1 LYLKASFIVM
11 GFVKYQKLRLKVF
24 QGGKT
29 MENNKAIIAIPM
41 GDAAGIGPEIVL
53 KSLFNKEIY
62 DVCKPLVI
70 GDTGILTKAMSIIGS
85 DLNINEVNSPAE
97 GKYEFGTV
105 DIINLNNIDLKQFAY
120 GQVSAQCGQG
130 AFEYIKKAVEL
141 AMAGE
146 VQALATTPINKESLK
161 AAGVPFI
168 GHTEMLESLS
178 GTKDPLTMFQVNGMR
193 VFFLTRHLSLKDAIP
208 AMTKERVHDY
218 LIRCDH
224 ALQKLGVEKRHIAVA
239 GLNPHSGEN
248 GLFGWEE
255 VEEIG
260 PGIKAAVN
268 DGIDAVGPVPADS
281 VFFQTLN
288 GKYDAVL
295 SLYHDQ
301 GHIATKT
308 VDFYR
313 TISITNGLPFLRT
326 SVDHGTAFDIAGKNI
341 AESISMEECIKIA
354 AEYAP
359 KFTAKTSVDRELTK

>member
-1 LYLKASFIVM
+1 MA
-11 GFVKYQKLRLKVF
+11 
-24 QGGKT
+24 
-29 MENNKAIIAIPM
+29 NKAIIAIPM

-53 KSLFNKEIY
+53 KSLLNNEIY

-70 GDTGILTKAMSIIGS
+70 GDIGILEKAMSIIGAE
-85 DLNINEVNSPAE
+85 LKFNEVNSPTE
-97 GKYEFGTV
+97 GIYEFGTV
-105 DIINLNNIDLKQFAY
+105 DVINLKNIDLKQFAY

-130 AFEYIKKAVEL
+130 AFEYIKKSVEL

-161 AAGVPFI
+161 AAKVPFI
-168 GHTEMLESLS
+168 GHTEILEALS
-178 GTKDPLTMFQVNGMR
+178 GSKDPLTMFQVKGMR
-193 VFFLTRHLSLKDAIP
+193 VFFLTRHLSLKDAI
-208 AMTKERVHDY
+208 ATMTKERVHDY
-218 LIRCDH
+218 LIRCDQ
-224 ALQKLGVEKRHIAVA
+224 ALQKLGVEKRQIAVA
-239 GLNPHSGEN
+239 GLNPHGGEH

-255 VEEIG
+255 VEEIE
-260 PGIKAAVN
+260 PGIKAAVK

-281 VFFQTLN
+281 VFFQALN

-341 AESISMEECIKIA
+341 AESISMEECIRIA

-359 KFTAKTSVDRELTK
+359 NFTAKTDVERELTK